1 MASAVAMMIGG
12 AVVNA
17 LAFTG
22 TNFLF
27 SKLGKKTT
35 MLRRKE
41 KGMIKQSNN

>member
-12 AVVNA
+12 AVINA

-22 TNFLF
+22 SNFFIL
-27 SKLGKKTT
+27 KTRKKTT

>member
-22 TNFLF
+22 SNFLF
-27 SKLGKKTT
+27 SKLGKTT

-41 KGMIKQSNN
+41 KDMIKQSNN